1 MKILKTLLIVPAVL
15 VSACSSQGSFP
26 SLAPRP
32 IELAGQ
38 NGLAT
43 TPPQPLSK
51 ADPSM
56 VQTAKAA
63 YQKAQDAVAPFN
75 AALASAR
82 GRVAGLNAVK
92 GSEAWVQ
99 AQMTI
104 SSLAQLARPASEAL
118 ADLEDIKRQ
127 MVFAAPS
134 TDYPAIDAQWREVF
148 AINAAQNEA
157 LASLTP

>member
-1 MKILKTLLIVPAVL
+1 
-15 VSACSSQGSFP
+15 
-26 SLAPRP
+26 
-32 IELAGQ
+32 
-38 NGLAT
+38 
-43 TPPQPLSK
+43 
-51 ADPSM
+51 M

-92 GSEAWVQ
+92 GSEEWVQ

>member
-1 MKILKTLLIVPAVL
+1 
-15 VSACSSQGSFP
+15 
-26 SLAPRP
+26 
-32 IELAGQ
+32 
-38 NGLAT
+38 
-43 TPPQPLSK
+43 
-51 ADPSM
+51 M
-56 VQTAKAA
+56 VQSAKVA

-82 GRVAGLNAVK
+82 GSVGGLNAVK

-99 AQMTI
+99 AQMTL
-104 SSLAQLARPASEAL
+104 SNLAQMARPASEAL

-134 TDYPAIDAQWREVF
+134 SDYPAVDAQWREVF